1 MALKFASKQA
11 IEQEVRCRLKLDKT
25 KVLPLLR
32 FHVPQDQRDSYIS
45 EADNTWVECTQGHQ
59 MALLHELP
67 SAYGGGVMCDG
78 GGRGGCRETV
88 NVAEGYYH
96 CDKCRRQS
104 DYCLTCAGKVVK
116 SGCWYGVEVAVEHS
130 NSASKVSKD
139 GTVLNCV
146 LVMPWAD
153 STLSDEIRNKQIAGT
168 SFDIVKAIMKN
179 VAEALQHM
187 HTQK

>member
-45 EADNTWVECTQGHQ
+45 YADG
-59 MALLHELP
+59 
-67 SAYGGGVMCDG
+67 SAGEGGGPDTRC
-78 GGRGGCRETV
+78 
-88 NVAEGYYH
+88 
-96 CDKCRRQS
+96 
-104 DYCLTCAGKVVK
+104 
-116 SGCWYGVEVAVEHS
+116 GVEVAVEHS
-130 NSASKVSKD
+130 DSANKVSKD
-139 GTVLNCV
+139 GTVLNWV

-179 VAEALQHM
+179 VADALQHM